1 MITYQQL
8 DDTSKVLLRPLK
20 QQVMQSPKGR
30 AMQTFGAAIQCT
42 LLPQFKYLDGI
53 VVLQKMFPKG
63 SSSSK
68 KKKKGGTD
76 GKNLVEINKWKKKRR
91 IFADALLEASD
102 WCEVA

>member
-1 MITYQQL
+1 MIMYQQL

-30 AMQTFGAAIQCT
+30 AMQTFSAAIQCT

-53 VVLQKMFPKG
+53 VVLKKMFPKG
-63 SSSSK
+63 SMK
-68 KKKKGGTD
+68 KTKGKGGTD

-91 IFADALLEASD
+91 IFADALLEASS
-102 WCEVA
+102 